1 MEQYRS
7 PAQLAQSNPGAIDGF
22 EIEIRRLR
30 AGLDAGSVGRVHE
43 VCDEVLQPEV
53 LIVVFRHPPL
63 LPDHELVQT
72 PRGSTSARLMSV
84 RALGTH
90 QARMRRASCERLPG

>member
-7 PAQLAQSNPGAIDGF
+7 PAQLAESNPGAIDGF

-30 AGLDAGSVGRVHE
+30 AGLDAGSLGRVDE

-63 LPDHELVQT
+63 LPDPELVQT
-72 PRGSTSARLMSV
+72 PTRFHFGEADVGSGSW
-84 RALGTH
+84 H
-90 QARMRRASCERLPG
+90 PPGEDAEGVV